1 MFMLCEP
8 SSLDQHLPLGG
19 GGGIFGSICGEIGAG
34 EGVTVYKIPT
44 QGPQGQK
51 TVLCGG
57 NVTVR

>member
-1 MFMLCEP
+1 MCW
-8 SSLDQHLPLGG
+8 
-19 GGGIFGSICGEIGAG
+19 EIGTG

-57 NVTVR
+57 NVTIR